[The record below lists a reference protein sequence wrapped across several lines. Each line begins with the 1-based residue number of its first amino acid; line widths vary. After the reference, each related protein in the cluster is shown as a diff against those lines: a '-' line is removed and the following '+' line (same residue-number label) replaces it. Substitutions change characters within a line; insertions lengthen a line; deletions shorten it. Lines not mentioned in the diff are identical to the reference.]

1 MITLDGI
8 QLPDQLV
15 WDDEFAWSPANQQI
29 TLTLTGAQFIQ
40 ESAASG
46 RPISLLHTDKAW
58 ITRAALSQLKAKE
71 AQLGLQMTLTMHD
84 GRRFLVMFKRDPNG
98 VEADPVVEYADPDDA
113 DLYTVSLYFTVLE
126 ELS

>member
-71 AQLGLQMTLTMHD
+71 AQLGLQVVL
-84 GRRFLVMFKRDPNG
+84 RFNSAALFLALNKETPD
-98 VEADPVVEYADPDDA
+98 EVVERLQKALDEMRQEGF
-113 DLYTVSLYFTVLE
+113 VE
-126 ELS
+126 EMTNSYL

>member
-15 WDDEFAWSPANQQI
+15 WDDEFAWAPANQQI

-46 RPISLLHTDKAW
+46 RPISLLHADKAW
-58 ITRAALSQLKAKE
+58 ITRAALTQIKAKE
-71 AQLGLQMTLTMHD
+71 AQLGLQMTLTVHD

-113 DLYTVSLYFTVLE
+113 DLYTVSLFFTVLE